1 MFAQKPNFLVLD
13 EPTTHLDIN
22 GRRALEE
29 ELKAYPGSMLVVSHD
44 VEFVR
49 NIATTILLITEY
61 GFTKYQCGYDDF
73 RAMEAKARGETIA
86 AADVSAASESKQA
99 PLSQKEKRKLRAEER
114 EKKAPLLRSL
124 RRRVEATEARI
135 GVLEKE
141 QSELVAAMSDSNA
154 AIDYATINR
163 RMSEIQSELENLNT
177 LWEQAASEL
186 AFLEAE

>member
-1 MFAQKPNFLVLD
+1 
-13 EPTTHLDIN
+13 DIN

-29 ELKAYPGSMLVVSHD
+29 ELKEYPGSMLVVSHD

-49 NIATTILLITEY
+49 NIATTILSITES

-73 RAMEAKARGETIA
+73 RAMEAKARGEA
-86 AADVSAASESKQA
+86 VAVADASASTGTEQKAA

-135 GVLEKE
+135 AVLEQE
-141 QSELVAAMSDSNA
+141 QSELVAAMSDASAN
-154 AIDYATINR
+154 IDYATINR
-163 RMSEIQSELENLNT
+163 RMSEIQAELETLNT